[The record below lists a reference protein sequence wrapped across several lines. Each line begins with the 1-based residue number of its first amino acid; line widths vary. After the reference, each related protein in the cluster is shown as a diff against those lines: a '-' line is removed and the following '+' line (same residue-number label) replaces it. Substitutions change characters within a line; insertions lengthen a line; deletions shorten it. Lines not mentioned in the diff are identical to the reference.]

1 MIEFIKPSVQK
12 QHVSG
17 VVFADYPEKL
27 TYRQNNWLGL
37 DWQKVEHRN
46 PTIWRNVVAWYL
58 RACGVPTGRIAQLLG
73 LSESRAL
80 HVGRSARRIATKEPR
95 PLTTINRMLRKQEAQ
110 GLRALDPARR
120 AKCVFDKRNADAADA
135 ELFLARCIEA
145 DLFVVS
151 EALKLGRETLAQA
164 HEQYETLS
172 KKNTPVPEGAGVS

>member
-1 MIEFIKPSVQK
+1 MIEFIKPSVQR

-58 RACGVPTGRIAQLLG
+58 LACGVPTGRIAQFLG

-80 HVGRSARRIATKEPR
+80 HVGRSARRIATKGSH
-95 PLTTINRMLRKQEAQ
+95 LSTTISRMRRKEVARA
-110 GLRALDPARR
+110 LKALDPAQQ
-120 AKCVFDKRNADAADA
+120 AKCIFDKRAADAADA
-135 ELFLARCIEA
+135 ELFLARCRKA
-145 DLFVVS
+145 NLFVMS
-151 EALKLGRETLAQA
+151 EALSSLG
-164 HEQYETLS
+164 
-172 KKNTPVPEGAGVS
+172 